1 MSWNPFWAGRQ
12 KRLKLILRNP
22 FDAADPCQRI
32 CQRLTKLHLKIFLTD
47 IFGINWPNNKVFFL
61 FFSLLFLWFLL
72 HQIWGVLNIGPAI
85 FVGQYNIFSKR
96 GAIRNQRDVKLNFIF
111 SSMCPLCSTWQKG
124 GLYAMHYKHFKSS
137 DFTLKYFILLQTI
150 NVERFGFIWMINQFE
165 KLTICRPDDT

>member
-47 IFGINWPNNKVFFL
+47 IFGMNRPNKVL
-61 FFSLLFLWFLL
+61 FIFQSSLSSISSSSNLRCSKYRTCHLCRT
-72 HQIWGVLNIGPAI
+72 VNM
-85 FVGQYNIFSKR
+85 FSKR

-165 KLTICRPDDT
+165 KLTICWPDDT